1 MTLTENQ
8 ADGKPASA
16 TNTGNTV
23 IRVVTDPAPAI
34 SSPQSIEN
42 QKWCQNGVIFILLT
56 SDMALRWHDEGTWYQ
71 KRRQGRS
78 CESPFS

>member
-1 MTLTENQ
+1 M
-8 ADGKPASA
+8 GRPASA
-16 TNTGNTV
+16 TNTGDTV
-23 IRVVTDPAPAI
+23 IRVVTDPAPANL
-34 SSPQSIEN
+34 SAHSVEN

-56 SDMALRWHDEGTWYQ
+56 SDMALAWRDEGTWYQ